1 VGKDKEAKPGKP
13 PFNVKKAWLTSAKAA
28 LFYEVCTGGFLSGS
42 LPKSRIV
49 ENIGDF
55 MDDAPE
61 LLNLLENEKKMNNK
75 MFIAYV
81 KRYNEFKKNNDKE
94 AADYGKKLF

>member
-1 VGKDKEAKPGKP
+1 
-13 PFNVKKAWLTSAKAA
+13 
-28 LFYEVCTGGFLSGS
+28 
-42 LPKSRIV
+42 
-49 ENIGDF
+49 

-75 MFIAYV
+75 VFIEYI

-94 AADYGKKLF
+94 AADYGTKLF

>member
-1 VGKDKEAKPGKP
+1 
-13 PFNVKKAWLTSAKAA
+13 
-28 LFYEVCTGGFLSGS
+28 
-42 LPKSRIV
+42 
-49 ENIGDF
+49 